1 MYGVGYKKRFTDCF
15 SQKNITEN
23 LQVINIIINFAAEFI
38 THKEV
43 GLITMNYGNNG
54 KSEIHLEETT
64 RKV

>member
-1 MYGVGYKKRFTDCF
+1 MFF
-15 SQKNITEN
+15 AKNITKN

-38 THKEV
+38 TLKEV
-43 GLITMNYGNNG
+43 GLITMNYGNYG

>member
-1 MYGVGYKKRFTDCF
+1 MFFV
-15 SQKNITEN
+15 KNITKN

-38 THKEV
+38 TRKVV
-43 GLITMNYGNNG
+43 GLTIMNYGYNG

>member
-1 MYGVGYKKRFTDCF
+1 MFF
-15 SQKNITEN
+15 AKNITKN

-38 THKEV
+38 TRKVV
-43 GLITMNYGNNG
+43 GLTIMNYGYNG

>member
-1 MYGVGYKKRFTDCF
+1 MLFV
-15 SQKNITEN
+15 KNITKN

-38 THKEV
+38 TLKEV

>member
-1 MYGVGYKKRFTDCF
+1 MFF
-15 SQKNITEN
+15 AKNITEN

-43 GLITMNYGNNG
+43 GLITMNYGING

>member
-1 MYGVGYKKRFTDCF
+1 MLFA
-15 SQKNITEN
+15 KNITKN
-23 LQVINIIINFAAEFI
+23 LQVINIIINFAVEFI
-38 THKEV
+38 TLKEV

>member
-1 MYGVGYKKRFTDCF
+1 MFF
-15 SQKNITEN
+15 AKNITKN

-38 THKEV
+38 THIEV

>member
-1 MYGVGYKKRFTDCF
+1 MFF
-15 SQKNITEN
+15 AKNITEN

-38 THKEV
+38 TLKEV

>member
-1 MYGVGYKKRFTDCF
+1 MFF
-15 SQKNITEN
+15 AKNITKN

-38 THKEV
+38 TLKEV

>member
-1 MYGVGYKKRFTDCF
+1 M
-15 SQKNITEN
+15 KNITKN
-23 LQVINIIINFAAEFI
+23 LQVINIIINFATEFI
-38 THKEV
+38 TLKEV

>member
-1 MYGVGYKKRFTDCF
+1 MFF
-15 SQKNITEN
+15 AKNITEN
-23 LQVINIIINFAAEFI
+23 LQVVNIIINFAAEFI

>member
-1 MYGVGYKKRFTDCF
+1 MFF
-15 SQKNITEN
+15 AKNITKN

-38 THKEV
+38 TCKEV

>member
-1 MYGVGYKKRFTDCF
+1 M
-15 SQKNITEN
+15 KNITKN

-38 THKEV
+38 TLKEV

>member
-1 MYGVGYKKRFTDCF
+1 M
-15 SQKNITEN
+15 QKNITEN

-38 THKEV
+38 TLKEV

>member
-1 MYGVGYKKRFTDCF
+1 MLFA
-15 SQKNITEN
+15 KNITKN

-38 THKEV
+38 TLKEV

>member
-1 MYGVGYKKRFTDCF
+1 MFFV
-15 SQKNITEN
+15 KNITKN

-38 THKEV
+38 TLKEV

>member
-1 MYGVGYKKRFTDCF
+1 MFF
-15 SQKNITEN
+15 AKNITKN

-38 THKEV
+38 TLKKV

>member
-1 MYGVGYKKRFTDCF
+1 MIFA
-15 SQKNITEN
+15 KNITKN

-38 THKEV
+38 TLKEV

>member
-1 MYGVGYKKRFTDCF
+1 MFFV
-15 SQKNITEN
+15 KNITKN

-38 THKEV
+38 TYKEV

-64 RKV
+64 RKVLLHSR

>member
-1 MYGVGYKKRFTDCF
+1 MFF
-15 SQKNITEN
+15 AKNITKN

-38 THKEV
+38 TYKEV